1 MLTQGCADRSSV
13 NPLMSGR
20 KGVRHRKCGRN
31 LPPVSHPMSE
41 ILELMNAIGG
51 GLNALVI
58 VVSGWGNYIQ
68 YQRNNALQDKILKWS
83 EEARDRDAEMIE
95 KVTTAHHVSAAA
107 IAGQGDVI
115 KQAVRLIEDR
125 RSEGRG

>member
-1 MLTQGCADRSSV
+1 MDDILA
-13 NPLMSGR
+13 L
-20 KGVRHRKCGRN
+20 RN
-31 LPPVSHPMSE
+31 S
-41 ILELMNAIGG
+41 IGG

-95 KVTTAHHVSAAA
+95 KVTTAHHVSASA
-107 IAGQGDVI
+107 IAGQGEVI

-125 RSEGRG
+125 RAEGRG